1 MADIFLPPARGPRRD
16 SPPQD
21 RPFPV
26 RDGLKVTP
34 LLLAAEM
41 YPELERLVMG
51 AREAAFLAF
60 RVFDPQTATRS
71 AEAKAAG
78 LADWA
83 ALLKAR
89 VAAGVTV
96 RVLLTDFEPTV
107 AHQLHATSWSSFRAL
122 RDVLASFQ
130 PLRASGQAVRACAS
144 CHPRTKP
151 DAAAREVARTV
162 LPAAVPAVFPG
173 AGEREASRSAM
184 ATSLR

>member
-1 MADIFLPPARGPRRD
+1 MADIFLPPMRGPRRD

-51 AREAAFLAF
+51 ARETAFLAF

-122 RDVLASFQ
+122 RDVLADLDEADRERFEIIVSQ
-130 PLRASGQAVRACAS
+130 HPGELGWGMRQLLMPHSCWVLSHWRYCSVVQMASPCGQA
-144 CHPRTKP
+144 
-151 DAAAREVARTV
+151 
-162 LPAAVPAVFPG
+162 
-173 AGEREASRSAM
+173 
-184 ATSLR
+184 